1 MGVAPMLW
9 AQEPAVLPLTVE
21 TAPVIAQPQVQ
32 AETLSALGLLPQD
45 TEAFAAI
52 GNLPGFLHLAGV
64 PAEVAGEAAMI
75 DSAAIGLGAGSAA
88 SLHAALPLL
97 NLLLNEE
104 SDVEMAKQWAAHAH
118 QLSAAHIAR
127 QWEQHRQE
135 GIDQAIASLA
145 QWRLAPVTMV
155 LTLKAEAKDKL
166 PELYAQLLEEL
177 RSEKGAE
184 TVECGDWK
192 GVRLNAPENIA
203 EAVELTALQKV
214 QLREALNKTS
224 VSVLCAVRERSLV
237 LSVCSNPADAQSAVS
252 PVSSV
257 LAGEKVSFL
266 QAAPKP
272 LMALYLP
279 AELQNECREMQM
291 LPLRR
296 LGGFATSV
304 FKTMAAEDAPAA
316 KAYQGA
322 VNAVAMLQA
331 QAEMC
336 SPSVDAPT
344 TMLVWEDGNLHID
357 CCTDANGQRFAPA
370 EGLTLPQGTAP
381 IFCYES
387 DPVQGR
393 PVFCAADVLKACEAL
408 AEGTAETL
416 NNEER
421 EMTQAALMQYRLF
434 SAEQETLGKAFAAW
448 NNAFSGK
455 VVLWADGQGSV
466 PASLLGGSPAQMT
479 AFPRVAVAAGLR
491 NRAELENGRM
501 LFLQALHQGMQK
513 MDMDPAAT
521 ENLPVLTSQDGD
533 VSLHTLLLP
542 FCCPGFSP
550 SVAVTEKTW
559 VLSSSAEQ
567 GGQFAKAAPTP
578 PAAEGKASFRF
589 YFRPL
594 ADLLQKMYA
603 DAPADSPKA
612 ETVRQ
617 AAMFA
622 DAVQD
627 ISGIMTTTPDD
638 ILHLRVDVTI
648 PR

>member
-9 AQEPAVLPLTVE
+9 AQEPAVLPLTTE
-21 TAPVIAQPQVQ
+21 TVPVSAPSQIH
-32 AETLSALGLLPQD
+32 AETFSALSLLPQD

-52 GNLPGFLHLAGV
+52 GNLTAFLHLAGV
-64 PAEVAGEAAMI
+64 PAEAAGEAAMI
-75 DSAAIGLGAGSAA
+75 DSAAIGLGSGSAA

-97 NLLLNEE
+97 NLLLNDE
-104 SDVEMAKQWAAHAH
+104 SDGEMAEQWAAHAH

-127 QWEQHRQE
+127 QWDQHRQE

-155 LTLKAEAKDKL
+155 LTLKEEAKDKL

-177 RSEKGAE
+177 RSEEGAE
-184 TVECGDWK
+184 AVESGDWK
-192 GVRLNAPENIA
+192 GVRLNAPEDLA

-237 LSVCSNPADAQSAVS
+237 LVVCSNPADAQTAVS

-266 QAAPKP
+266 QSAPKP
-272 LMALYLP
+272 LMAVYLP

-291 LPLRR
+291 QPLRR

-322 VNAVAMLQA
+322 VNAVATLQA
-331 QAEMC
+331 QAEAF
-336 SPSVDAPT
+336 SPLADAPT
-344 TMLVWEDGNLHID
+344 TLLVWEDGTLHID

-370 EGLTLPQGTAP
+370 EGVTLPQGGAP

-393 PVFCAADVLKACEAL
+393 PVFRAADVLKACEAL

-421 EMTQAALMQYRLF
+421 EMTQAGLMQYRLF
-434 SAEQETLGKAFAAW
+434 SAEQETLGQAFTAW
-448 NNAFSGK
+448 DNAFSGK

-466 PASLLGGSPAQMT
+466 PASLIGGSPAQMT
-479 AFPRVAVAAGLR
+479 AFPRVSLAAGLR
-491 NRAELENGRM
+491 NRAELENGRT
-501 LFLQALHQGMQK
+501 LFMQAVQQGMQK
-513 MDMDPAAT
+513 MNMDPAVT
-521 ENLPVLTSQDGD
+521 ENLPVLTSQDGA
-533 VSLHTLLLP
+533 VSVHSLALP

-550 SVAVTEKTW
+550 SVALTEKTW

-567 GGQFAKAAPTP
+567 GVQFAKAAPTA

-589 YFRPL
+589 HTRPL

-603 DAPADSPKA
+603 DAPADSPEA

-617 AAMFA
+617 ATMFA
-622 DAVQD
+622 DTVQD

-638 ILHLRVDVTI
+638 ILHLRVDVTF